1 VFEKAAWDL
10 KQFMNVSEGMN
21 MTIDGRLKIYVN
33 IGSAIMTLHAYG
45 MSFHSE
51 FGLGSLI
58 WTHVSFMAILNH
70 KTC

>member
-1 VFEKAAWDL
+1 
-10 KQFMNVSEGMN
+10 MSEGMN
-21 MTIDGRLKIYVN
+21 ITIDDRLKICVN

-45 MSFHSE
+45 LSFHIE

-58 WTHVSFMAILNH
+58 WTHVSFMGMLNH